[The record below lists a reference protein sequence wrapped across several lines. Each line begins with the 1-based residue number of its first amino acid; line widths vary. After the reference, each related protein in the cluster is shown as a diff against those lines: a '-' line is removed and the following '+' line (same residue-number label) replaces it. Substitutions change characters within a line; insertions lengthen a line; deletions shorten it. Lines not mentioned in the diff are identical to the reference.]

1 MVRRRGERL
10 LSEVT
15 MHCRRHTHKASRMRS
30 LTNVGGTGYSD
41 TVSDD
46 RVNFIDFV
54 GGDIE
59 VAITVL
65 APRYDVHTASVHVDG
80 MLSFVHVVDDQLN
93 DLKQRAR

>member
-1 MVRRRGERL
+1 
-10 LSEVT
+10 
-15 MHCRRHTHKASRMRS
+15 MRS

-54 GGDIE
+54 GRDIE

-65 APRYDVHTASVHVDG
+65 APRYDVHTVSVHVDG

>member
-1 MVRRRGERL
+1 
-10 LSEVT
+10 
-15 MHCRRHTHKASRMRS
+15 MRS
-30 LTNVGGTGYSD
+30 LTKIGGSGYSD

-46 RVNFIDFV
+46 RVDFIDFV
-54 GGDIE
+54 GGGIE

-80 MLSFVHVVDDQLN
+80 MLSFVHVVNDQLD